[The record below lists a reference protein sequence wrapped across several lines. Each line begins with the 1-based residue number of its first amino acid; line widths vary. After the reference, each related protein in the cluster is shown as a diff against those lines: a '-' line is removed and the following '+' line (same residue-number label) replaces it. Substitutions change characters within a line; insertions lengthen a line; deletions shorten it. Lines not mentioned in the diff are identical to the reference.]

1 MFVCLY
7 ARASLYVCVR
17 ARARVLY
24 VRRTMLTCVD
34 FYLSPSQGWHYIDSF
49 YYCFITFATIGF
61 GDFVALQKNNMLS
74 NRPDYVAFSLIFI
87 LIGLTVLSAAMNLL
101 VLRFLTMNV
110 VEGRIAITVTITMY
124 FIHPSGKLNL
134 SFDRTT
140 KNVSQ

>member
-1 MFVCLY
+1 
-7 ARASLYVCVR
+7 
-17 ARARVLY
+17 
-24 VRRTMLTCVD
+24 MLTCVD
-34 FYLSPSQGWHYIDSF
+34 FYPSPSQGWHYIDSF

-110 VEGRIAITVTITMY
+110 VEGRLAITVTVTIY
-124 FIHPSGKLNL
+124 FIYPSGKLKL

-140 KNVSQ
+140 KKVSR